1 MIDTNLWADG
11 LVVMGLGVGFVLS
24 FLVLMIIAMYIMAHI
39 IGYLNKLFPVAASVV
54 ATPKKAVKDDSEES
68 IAVAILSAILKK

>member
-54 ATPKKAVKDDSEES
+54 AAPKKAVKDDSEES